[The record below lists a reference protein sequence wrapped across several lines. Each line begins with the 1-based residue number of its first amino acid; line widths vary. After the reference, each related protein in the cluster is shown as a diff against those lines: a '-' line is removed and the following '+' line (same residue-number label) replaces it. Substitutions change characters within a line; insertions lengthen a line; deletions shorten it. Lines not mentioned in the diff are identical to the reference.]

1 MFDLNEQEDYSEKD
15 PNFKNASWR
24 DKKENTSAFGLEVIL
39 FIYKVF
45 GKKAAYLTIS
55 IVVFCFWMFAPKAR
69 RISRSYLNRIQNF
82 ANAHGKNLPKLS
94 TYLHIRS
101 FAISIFEKMLS
112 WKGVLSD
119 ASFTSPNHDYE
130 RMLECARL
138 PEGAILIGSHVGNM
152 EMLRGINANSNI
164 KNVCILMLTENSQ
177 RFMNY
182 LKSLNPE
189 SAKYLIEVNNISPE
203 TAFIIDDRLKKGEW
217 LSLMGDRVLSS
228 DSRAVEVDFLGSKAR
243 FPMGPWLLASMF
255 KVPLYVVHGVSHKG
269 SCQIHFQN
277 FGVVKVSRKDR
288 TQDIKNYVQEYA
300 HILEEILC
308 ENPYEWFNFYGFWQD
323 KTTSSN

>member
-1 MFDLNEQEDYSEKD
+1 
-15 PNFKNASWR
+15 
-24 DKKENTSAFGLEVIL
+24 
-39 FIYKVF
+39 
-45 GKKAAYLTIS
+45 
-55 IVVFCFWMFAPKAR
+55 
-69 RISRSYLNRIQNF
+69 
-82 ANAHGKNLPKLS
+82 
-94 TYLHIRS
+94 
-101 FAISIFEKMLS
+101 
-112 WKGVLSD
+112 
-119 ASFTSPNHDYE
+119 
-130 RMLECARL
+130 MLECARL